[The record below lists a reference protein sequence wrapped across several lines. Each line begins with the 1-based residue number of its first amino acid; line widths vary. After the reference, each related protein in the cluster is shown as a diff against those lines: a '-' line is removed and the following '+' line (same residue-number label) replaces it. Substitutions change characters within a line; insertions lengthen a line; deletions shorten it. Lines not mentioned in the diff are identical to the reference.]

1 MLKVLQMEKP
11 TADAA
16 RIADQAVLKS
26 LLSDIALS
34 RDKSAFEAL
43 FVRFGPRVKGMMI
56 KSGASNDV
64 AEDLVQEVMLTI
76 WRKASLYAPE
86 RGNVSTWIFTIA
98 RNARIDRLRRQPVQA
113 YVDVDTVSL
122 VCDAPNAETA
132 VMGRQNAEIVR
143 AAMDTL
149 PAEQRDVIDLAFIQ
163 FMPQSEIAKTLEL
176 PIGTV
181 KSRVRL
187 AYKKLK
193 QNLEELR

>member
-1 MLKVLQMEKP
+1 MML
-11 TADAA
+11 
-16 RIADQAVLKS
+16 R
-26 LLSDIALS
+26 
-34 RDKSAFEAL
+34 
-43 FVRFGPRVKGMMI
+43 
-56 KSGASNDV
+56 SGATNDV
-64 AEDLVQEVMLTI
+64 AEDLVQEVMLSV
-76 WRKASLYAPE
+76 WRKASLYVPD

-113 YVDVDTVSL
+113 YVDVDTISL

-132 VMGRQNAEIVR
+132 VMGRQNDEFVR
-143 AAMDTL
+143 AAMETL
-149 PAEQRDVIDLAFIQ
+149 PAEQRNVIDLAFVQ
-163 FMPQSEIAKTLEL
+163 YMPQSEIAKTLNL